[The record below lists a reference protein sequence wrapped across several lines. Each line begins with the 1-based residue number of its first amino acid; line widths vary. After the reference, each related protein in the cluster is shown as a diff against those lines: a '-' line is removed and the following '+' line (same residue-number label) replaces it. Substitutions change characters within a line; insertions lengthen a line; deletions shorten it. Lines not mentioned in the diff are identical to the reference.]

1 VSKDIFG
8 KMFGMMMASS
18 SRKLGLSKMN
28 MGGLGGKMMRIVMK
42 KRQVDSLENMMKSAL
57 ENGINFVAC
66 QMSMDVMGVKAEEF
80 IDGVQIGG
88 VATYLERTESA
99 NLNLFM

>member
-1 VSKDIFG
+1 
-8 KMFGMMMASS
+8 MFGVMMPSS

-28 MGGLGGKMMRIVMK
+28 FAGAGGPMMRMVMK
-42 KRQVDSLENMMKSAL
+42 NKHVDSLENMIQTAL
-57 ENGINFVAC
+57 NNGVEFIAC

-88 VATYLERTESA
+88 VASYLERTESA